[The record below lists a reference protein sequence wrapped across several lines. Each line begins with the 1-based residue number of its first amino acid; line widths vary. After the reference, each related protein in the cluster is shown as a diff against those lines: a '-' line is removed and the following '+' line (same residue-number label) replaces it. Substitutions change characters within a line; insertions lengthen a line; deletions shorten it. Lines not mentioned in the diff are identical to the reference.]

1 VALSLTGT
9 VRDPFFSTRPDGV
22 QAISFQL
29 ECGKSFRVCSVDGE
43 DRRETVYPLDG
54 SSLAPGADAANVAS
68 LHNNGAFGYLD
79 PRGGTFY
86 TEGFLE
92 AAGNSFLGNGTRA
105 AEALALIAT
114 ARRMCG
120 VDALQFPTRLRVVAY
135 GSLAQH
141 TARMASDGTEVNL
154 TGFGRTWKPRRPK
167 NNKAKKPPPRRFEVV
182 AVYVHFV
189 RGVDWP
195 DGKPDLVRQNGTGAL
210 PGRLAP
216 VANITG
222 LVVEHPYFIEGGNG
236 RDDFLSLVVSAG
248 WKPDVDAL
256 VVLHAHGARARE
268 LKDRVSWFDMIQA
281 ECAVTVRKNRRLPL
295 VRFAVR
301 DLAVLGHREVG

>member
-1 VALSLTGT
+1 
-9 VRDPFFSTRPDGV
+9 V

-29 ECGKSFRVCSVDGE
+29 ECGRSFSVRSVNRE
-43 DRRETVYPLDG
+43 DRRATVYVLDG
-54 SSLAPGADAANVAS
+54 YALAPNAGADNVAALRS
-68 LHNNGAFGYLD
+68 GAFGYLA
-79 PRGGTFY
+79 PKGGAFY
-86 TEGFLE
+86 TEDFLKTVE
-92 AAGNSFLGNGTRA
+92 DRFLGNGTCA
-105 AEALALIAT
+105 AEALAQIESV
-114 ARRMCG
+114 RRVCRL
-120 VDALQFPTRLRVVAY
+120 DALQFPTWLRVVAY
-135 GSLAQH
+135 GELAHQV
-141 TARMASDGTEVNL
+141 ARMASDGTEVNL
-154 TGFGRTWKPRRPK
+154 AGFGRTWKAPR
-167 NNKAKKPPPRRFEVV
+167 AKTQPRRFEVV

-195 DGKPDLVRQNGTGAL
+195 NGKPDLVKQNGTGAL

-216 VANITG
+216 AANVTG
-222 LVVEHPYFIEGGNG
+222 LVVEHPYFIEGGKG

-256 VVLHAHGARARE
+256 VVLHAHGTRARE

-281 ECAVTVRKNRRLPL
+281 ECTVMVRKNRRVPL